1 MQNIFVKSIAI
12 ALNQS
17 YIKFEA
23 KKRSVNLDATKRRMK
38 ILDMFQSQNTLKIS
52 FISKKLNVS
61 RETIRGDLSVLQ
73 DQGKVTLIRGGAI
86 LIVSKDETP
95 YEKRLDFM
103 VAEKNEIAESF
114 CNCIKEGDTIYLDF
128 GTTSLFVAQ
137 KLHRFKKLTVV
148 TNSLPIINELYKDD
162 NIALF
167 VLGGR
172 ARKNEGSFVGEIAHE
187 YLDSLNINIG
197 FFSGGGFDTKVGLS
211 NFSIDESK
219 LSRIFVK
226 KCLKVAVGVDHSKFN
241 QIYTQ
246 NVASIEDIDIL
257 ISDTIDRKIY
267 KKLEDKIP
275 EVISRK

>member
-1 MQNIFVKSIAI
+1 M
-12 ALNQS
+12 
-17 YIKFEA
+17 
-23 KKRSVNLDATKRRMK
+23 DATRRRMK
-38 ILDMFQSQNTLKIS
+38 ILDMFRSQNTLKIS

-86 LIVSKDETP
+86 LIASKNETP

-103 VAEKNEIAESF
+103 IAEKNEIAESF

-137 KLHRFKKLTVV
+137 KLHRFKKLTVI

-162 NIALF
+162 DITLF

-172 ARKNEGSFVGEIAHE
+172 ARKNEGSFVGKIDKGFLEA
-187 YLDSLNINIG
+187 LNINIG

-211 NFSIDESK
+211 NFSVDESK
-219 LSRIFVK
+219 ISRIFVK
-226 KCLKVAVGVDHSKFN
+226 KCLNIVVGVDHTKFN

-246 NVASIEDIDIL
+246 SVATIEDIDIL
-257 ISDTIDRKIY
+257 ISDKIDRKIY
-267 KKLEDKIP
+267 KEMKDRIP
-275 EVISRK
+275 EVITKR